1 MPRQHRHPCSDCPW
15 RRVAIKGWLGSEDS
29 PEAWCQIAHSE
40 TWVECHKRDTRQC
53 AGMAIF
59 RANVFKS
66 PRFKEILILPP
77 DTKLVFANDKEFID
91 YHRSNPVRSWELED

>member
-1 MPRQHRHPCSDCPW
+1 
-15 RRVAIKGWLGSEDS
+15 
-29 PEAWCQIAHSE
+29 
-40 TWVECHKRDTRQC
+40 
-53 AGMAIF
+53 MAIF